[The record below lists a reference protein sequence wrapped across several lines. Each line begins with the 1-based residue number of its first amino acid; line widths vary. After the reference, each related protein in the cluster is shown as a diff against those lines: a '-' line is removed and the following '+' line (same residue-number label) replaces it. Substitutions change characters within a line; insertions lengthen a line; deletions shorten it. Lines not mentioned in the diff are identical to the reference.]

1 MINENILMIV
11 DSVAREKNLDK
22 EDIFQAVEMALSRAA
37 EENYGREQDIRATMD
52 RNSGAVHL
60 HRYKQVVAE
69 IEFPEK
75 QISEAEGKKKGCQLG
90 DFFKEELPMMDAG
103 RIAAYASKQVIVQK
117 IREAERLRQYE
128 EYKDKVGEIV
138 LGTIKREDYGNFIL
152 DINRAEAILR
162 KDEVIR
168 KQRHKIGERVRAY
181 IFDVKREAKGP
192 QIFLSRTHPDFMKA
206 LFKQEVPEI
215 YDGVIEVLAV
225 ARDPGSRAKIIVRSK
240 DPSIDPVGTCIG
252 MKGSRVQQVTKELFG
267 EKIDIIHH
275 TEDMRAL
282 FIEAM
287 APATVQRVVID
298 EAEKNVKIIVDN
310 SDEKQLGMAIG
321 SGGQNVRLASILT
334 GYDIDILT
342 VDDFNQQQE
351 KQTMATV
358 SLFKQALD
366 VDDILARLLYTEG
379 YKAVEEVALVDR
391 EELMKTEGIDED
403 IASELQSRGK
413 AYLAKHEK
421 EMGKKL
427 DEVGVDKDI
436 RHIAGLS
443 YDMIFHLA
451 SQGIKTINDFAYL
464 DTDELCSYKDGML
477 KDFAIKRDTANQ
489 LIMTARE
496 MVGLVEK
503 AS

>member
-1 MINENILMIV
+1 MINENILMII
-11 DSVAREKNLDK
+11 DSVAREKTLDR
-22 EDIFQAVEMALSRAA
+22 EDVFQAVEMALSRAA

-52 RNSGAVHL
+52 RTTGKVSL
-60 HRYKQVVAE
+60 HRYKEVVSE
-69 IEFPEK
+69 IEFAEK
-75 QISEAEGKKKGCQLG
+75 QITEAEGAKKGLALG
-90 DFFKEELPMMDAG
+90 EFLKEELPMVDSG

-138 LGTIKREDYGNFIL
+138 LGTIKREDYGNLIL

-181 IFDVKREAKGP
+181 IYDVKREAKGP

-275 TEDMRAL
+275 TEDQRAL
-282 FIEAM
+282 LIEAM
-287 APATVQRVVID
+287 APASVQRVVID
-298 EAEKNVKIIVDN
+298 DVEKNAKIIVDN
-310 SDEKQLGMAIG
+310 SDGKQLGMAIG

-334 GYDIDILT
+334 GFDIDIMT
-342 VDDFNQQQE
+342 TDDFNKQQE
-351 KQTMATV
+351 EQTMATV
-358 SLFKQALD
+358 NLFKEALD

-379 YKAVEEVALVDR
+379 YKAVEEVALVDA

-403 IASELQSRGK
+403 IAKELQSRGK
-413 AYLAKHEK
+413 VYLAKHEK
-421 EMGKKL
+421 EMEQKL
-427 DEVGVDKDI
+427 DDLGVDKDI
-436 RHIAGLS
+436 RKIPGLS
-443 YDMIFHLA
+443 YDMIFKLA
-451 SQGIKTINDFAYL
+451 DKEIKTIKDFAYL
-464 DTDELCSYKDGML
+464 DADELCGYKDGML
-477 KDFAIKRDTANQ
+477 KDFSVKRDAANQ
-489 LIMTARE
+489 FIMTARE
-496 MVGLVEK
+496 MAGLIEK

>member
-1 MINENILMIV
+1 MINENILMII
-11 DSVAREKNLDK
+11 DSVAREKTLDR
-22 EDIFQAVEMALSRAA
+22 EDVFQAVEMALSRAA

-52 RNSGAVHL
+52 RTTGKVSL
-60 HRYKQVVAE
+60 HRYKEVVSE
-69 IEFPEK
+69 IEFAEK
-75 QISEAEGKKKGCQLG
+75 QITEAEGAKKGLALG
-90 DFFKEELPMMDAG
+90 EFLKEELPMVDSG

-138 LGTIKREDYGNFIL
+138 LGTIKREDYGNLIL

-181 IFDVKREAKGP
+181 IYDVKREAKGP

-275 TEDMRAL
+275 TEDQRAL
-282 FIEAM
+282 LIEAM
-287 APATVQRVVID
+287 APASVQRVVID
-298 EAEKNVKIIVDN
+298 DVEKNAKIIVDN
-310 SDEKQLGMAIG
+310 SDGKQLGMAIG

-334 GYDIDILT
+334 GFDIDIMT
-342 VDDFNQQQE
+342 TDDFNKQQE
-351 KQTMATV
+351 EQTMATV
-358 SLFKQALD
+358 NLFKEALD

-379 YKAVEEVALVDR
+379 YKAVEEVALVDA

-403 IASELQSRGK
+403 IAKELQNRGK
-413 AYLAKHEK
+413 VYLAKHEK
-421 EMGKKL
+421 EMEQKL
-427 DEVGVDKDI
+427 DDLGVDKDI
-436 RHIAGLS
+436 RKIPGLS
-443 YDMIFHLA
+443 YDMIFKLVDKD
-451 SQGIKTINDFAYL
+451 IKTIKDFAYL
-464 DTDELCSYKDGML
+464 DADELCGYKDGML
-477 KDFAIKRDTANQ
+477 KDFSVKRDAANQ
-489 LIMTARE
+489 FIMTARE
-496 MVGLVEK
+496 MAGLIEK

>member
-1 MINENILMIV
+1 MINENILMII
-11 DSVAREKNLDK
+11 DSVAREKTLER

-37 EENYGREQDIRATMD
+37 EENYGKGQDIRATMD
-52 RNSGAVHL
+52 RTTGKVTL
-60 HRYKQVVAE
+60 KRYKEVVAE
-69 IEFPEK
+69 IEFAEK
-75 QISEAEGKKKGCQLG
+75 QMTEAEGAKHGLALG
-90 DFFKEELPMMDAG
+90 EFWSEELPMVDSG

-138 LGTIKREDYGNFIL
+138 LGTVKREDYGNLIL

-162 KDEVIR
+162 KDEIIR

-181 IFDVKREAKGP
+181 IYDVKRELKGP

-215 YDGVIEVLAV
+215 YDGVIEVMAV

-240 DPSIDPVGTCIG
+240 APNIDPVGTCIG

-275 TEDMRAL
+275 TDDQRAL
-282 FIEAM
+282 LIEAM
-287 APATVQRVVID
+287 APAAVQRVVID
-298 EAEKNVKIIVDN
+298 DVEKNAKIIVDN

-334 GYDIDILT
+334 GFDIDILT
-342 VDDFNQQQE
+342 TEDFNKQQE
-351 KQTMATV
+351 EQTMAIV
-358 SLFKQALD
+358 NLFKEALD

-379 YKAVEEVALVDR
+379 YKAVEEVALVDP
-391 EELMKTEGIDED
+391 EELMKTEGIDAD
-403 IASELQSRGK
+403 IAQELQLRGK
-413 AYLAKHEK
+413 AYLTKHEK
-421 EMGKKL
+421 EVEQQL
-427 DEVGVDKDI
+427 DALGVDKDI
-436 RHIAGLS
+436 RKIDGLS
-443 YDMIFHLA
+443 RDMIMKLA
-451 SQGIKTINDFAYL
+451 AQDIKTIKDFAYL
-464 DTDELCSYKDGML
+464 DADELCGYKDGIL
-477 KDFAIKRDTANQ
+477 KDFSIKRDTANQ

-496 MVGLVEK
+496 MAGLIEK